1 MKATTSYLGIDTGKN
16 HLHLGSTQRCLAVF
30 DNTPA
35 GHRQL
40 LKRIVKLAPICI
52 AIEASGGYER
62 MVVEALQDAELPVAV
77 VAPSC
82 VRHFA
87 KSAKVLAKTDAIDAA
102 VIARYAQAHRPE
114 PTPKTP
120 ESTRKL
126 RALRDRR
133 EQIVEDRVREE
144 NRLEACADRQI
155 ARQLRASIKRLNA
168 QEKKLDES
176 IQQHIQ
182 ADDHLRAK
190 AKTLTAVK
198 GVGPQTAATVLAHLP
213 ELGRLNRQQA
223 AALIGVAPHAR
234 ESGTWK
240 GKRHVFGGRSAVRK
254 ALYLAARSASQHCP
268 VMSVFYKRLRNAG
281 KAYKVAII
289 AVARKILIH
298 LNTLIRQ
305 LDQSNAAPEGT
316 DAT

>member
-1 MKATTSYLGIDTGKN
+1 MKATTSYLGVDTGKKY
-16 HLHLGSTQRCLAVF
+16 LHLGTPERCLAVF

-35 GHRQL
+35 GHRKL
-40 LKRIVKLAPICI
+40 LQRITTLEPACI

-62 MVVEALQDAELPVAV
+62 MLVEALQDAGQPVAV
-77 VAPSC
+77 VGPGC

-102 VIARYAQAHRPE
+102 VIARYAQAHRPG
-114 PTPKTP
+114 PSPKTP
-120 ESTRKL
+120 EPTRKL

-133 EQIVEDRVREE
+133 EQVVEDRVREE

-155 ARQLRASIKRLNA
+155 TRQLRASIRRLQA
-168 QEKKLDES
+168 QEKRLDES
-176 IQQHIQ
+176 IRQHIQ
-182 ADDHLRAK
+182 ADEQLRHK
-190 AKTLTAVK
+190 AEALTAVK
-198 GVGPQTAATVLAHLP
+198 GVGAQTAATVLAHLP

-234 ESGTWK
+234 ESGAWK
-240 GKRHVFGGRSAVRK
+240 GKRHIFGGRAAVRK
-254 ALYLAARSASQHCP
+254 ALYLAARSAACHCP
-268 VMSVFYKRLRNAG
+268 VMSVFYKRLRDTG

-298 LNTLIRQ
+298 LNSLIRQ
-305 LDQSNAAPEGT
+305 LESNRTAPGRT
-316 DAT
+316 HTT